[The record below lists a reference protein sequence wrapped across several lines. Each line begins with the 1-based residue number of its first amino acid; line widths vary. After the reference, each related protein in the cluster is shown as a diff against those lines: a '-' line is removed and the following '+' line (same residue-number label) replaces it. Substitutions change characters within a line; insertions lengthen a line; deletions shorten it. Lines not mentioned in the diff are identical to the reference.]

1 MRINKYI
8 ALSGVCSRR
17 KADELIIA
25 GQVKVNG
32 KTLREAGYQ
41 VKERDIV
48 MVAGEPIQP
57 VKAYTYILLNK
68 PKGVITS
75 VKDDRGRITVTDIL
89 AENPDITDEAP
100 RLFPVGRLDYDTSGV
115 LLLTD
120 DGDLTFR
127 LTHPKHEFPKTYHA
141 LVQGV
146 MSREKELKLVRGVDI
161 GGFVTSRAKVRTP
174 RIKANTSLVEITI
187 HEGKNRQ
194 VRRMFDAVGN
204 PVIEL
209 QRVAFG
215 KIQLGHLKEGGV
227 RKLTTKEVE
236 YLRGV

>member
-8 ALSGVCSRR
+8 ATSGVCSRR
-17 KADELIIA
+17 KADDLIQA
-25 GQVKVNG
+25 GHVKVNG
-32 KTLREAGYQ
+32 EVLKEAGYQ
-41 VKERDIV
+41 VVDGDIV
-48 MVAGEPIQP
+48 SVSGNVIQP
-57 VKAYTYILLNK
+57 IKKYTYILLNK

-75 VKDDRGRITVTDIL
+75 AKDDKGRTTVIDL
-89 AENPDITDEAP
+89 LSENPDITDKAR
-100 RLFPVGRLDYDTSGV
+100 RLFPVGRLDYDTSGI

-120 DGDLTFR
+120 DGDLTFK

-146 MSREKELKLVRGVDI
+146 ISREKELKLVRGVDI
-161 GGFVTSRAKVRTP
+161 GGFITSKARVKTM
-174 RIKANTSLVEITI
+174 RIKSNTSLVEITI

-194 VRRMFDAVGN
+194 VRKMFETVGN

-209 QRVAFG
+209 KRVAFG
-215 KIQLGHLKEGGV
+215 KIQLGHLKEGAL

-236 YLRGV
+236 YLRGM